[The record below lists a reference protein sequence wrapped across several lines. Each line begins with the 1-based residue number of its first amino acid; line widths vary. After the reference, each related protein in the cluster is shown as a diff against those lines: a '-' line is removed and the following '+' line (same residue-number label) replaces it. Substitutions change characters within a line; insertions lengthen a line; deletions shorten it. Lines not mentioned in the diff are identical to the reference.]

1 MIETIYNFF
10 YEWLFNSTQPAFL
23 STQGVEF
30 ICLVFTIIVMAFV
43 VYVAIIPIKAIIN
56 AILR

>member
-1 MIETIYNFF
+1 MIETIYTFF

-23 STQGVEF
+23 SAQGVEF
-30 ICLVFTIIVMAFV
+30 ICLIFTITVMAFV